1 MKPAE
6 LRELSDEELLRKYF
20 ELTDEY
26 FKLRIRKVT
35 ETLPNPLRL
44 KMIRKDIAR
53 VLTILRER
61 GYTKEKVLI
70 LGKKYARS

>member
-6 LRELSDEELLRKYF
+6 LREFSDEELLRKYF

-26 FKLRIRKVT
+26 FKLRTRKIT

-44 KMIRKDIAR
+44 RMIRKDIAR
-53 VLTILRER
+53 ALTILRER
-61 GYTKEKVLI
+61 GYTKEKVL
-70 LGKKYARS
+70 LWERKNART

>member
-1 MKPAE
+1 MKPFE

-20 ELTDEY
+20 ELSDEY

-35 ETLPNPLRL
+35 ETLPNPKRL
-44 KMIRKDIAR
+44 TMLKRDIAR

-61 GYTKEKVLI
+61 GYTKEKVLMW
-70 LGKKYARS
+70 GRKNART

>member
-1 MKPAE
+1 MKPFE

-20 ELTDEY
+20 ELSDEY

-44 KMIRKDIAR
+44 RIIRKEIAR

-61 GYTKEKVLI
+61 GYNKEKVL
-70 LGKKYARS
+70 LWGRKNARA